1 MCPVIT
7 LLSTVDYCI
16 LFRQHGC
23 AMFRAVSRQPL
34 IAEAHALSQASSG
47 GFLETDWYFKRF
59 SSDKYGFRMS
69 V

>member
-23 AMFRAVSRQPL
+23 AMVRADSRQL
-34 IAEAHALSQASSG
+34 LTAKAHAVPQASSG
-47 GFLETDWYFKRF
+47 GAGG
-59 SSDKYGFRMS
+59 DKLISAEVILR
-69 V
+69 